1 MCTCSRTHIHQI
13 TRRIKLGCCVNLVQ
27 VDTGLAAD
35 KKCFILPILPGNH
48 VVAGD
53 IMAPQNNAL
62 VSDYVVSFIQD
73 AENAAE

>member
-1 MCTCSRTHIHQI
+1 
-13 TRRIKLGCCVNLVQ
+13 L
-27 VDTGLAAD
+27 LAAD

-48 VVAGD
+48 FVSGD
-53 IMAPQNNAL
+53 FMAPQNNAL

>member
-1 MCTCSRTHIHQI
+1 
-13 TRRIKLGCCVNLVQ
+13 L
-27 VDTGLAAD
+27 LAAD

-48 VVAGD
+48 FVAGD